1 MIACYMSFITG
12 MKVGI
17 EFADFEDSN
26 YLIIDIFIVQI
37 MLEWEK

>member
-1 MIACYMSFITG
+1 MSFITG

-26 YLIIDIFIVQI
+26 YLIIDILIVQI

>member
-1 MIACYMSFITG
+1 MFACYMSFITG

-17 EFADFEDSN
+17 EFAVYENSN
-26 YLIIDIFIVQI
+26 YIIIDIFIVQI

>member
-1 MIACYMSFITG
+1 MFACYISFITG
-12 MKVGI
+12 VKVGI
-17 EFADFEDSN
+17 ELADYEDSN